1 MQCNEANCL
10 KLCHALPQMVAGKC
24 VQLLDKADKKVAEQA
39 QKMLVELVKYMGKP
53 CLLFALS
60 KLNEKDAKALE
71 TKLVRCL
78 VAKRVR
84 EFCLSVRR

>member
-1 MQCNEANCL
+1 
-10 KLCHALPQMVAGKC
+10 MVAGKC

-60 KLNEKDAKALE
+60 KLNENDSKALE
-71 TKLVRCL
+71 TKLVR
-78 VAKRVR
+78 AFSRQN
-84 EFCLSVRR
+84 EFRPFPYRLDKESRKGLIF